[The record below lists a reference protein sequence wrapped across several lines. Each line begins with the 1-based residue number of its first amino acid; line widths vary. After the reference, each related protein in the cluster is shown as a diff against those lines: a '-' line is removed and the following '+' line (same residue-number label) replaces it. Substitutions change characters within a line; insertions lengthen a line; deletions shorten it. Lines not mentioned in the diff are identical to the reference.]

1 MDNTDLIKLCIWIFF
16 TQFIYG
22 YYLYSYTKFQTT
34 SITLHCVKSIHPYS
48 NFSGPYFP
56 AFGLNSERYSV
67 SPRTQSE
74 CLKIQTRKTPNTDT
88 FHALLD
94 FRLDSILPF
103 SSKLEFYFTF
113 FTSWSSPLHLYS
125 VETFPGGNCVYLTK
139 IGHHYK
145 EVYGTL
151 SSLAK
156 SYENSKRYLQH
167 QNKIIN
173 ENADTL
179 RPMVLS
185 HGMFKL
191 EFKI

>member
-34 SITLHCVKSIHPYS
+34 SITLHCVKSIHLYS

-67 SPRTQSE
+67 SLGTQSE

-94 FRLDSILPF
+94 FRLDPILPF

-113 FTSWSSPLHLYS
+113 FHLLVFTSSPLLSRNFSRWELCVSYKDWPSLQRS
-125 VETFPGGNCVYLTK
+125 VWNIIIV
-139 IGHHYK
+139 
-145 EVYGTL
+145 
-151 SSLAK
+151 
-156 SYENSKRYLQH
+156 SK
-167 QNKIIN
+167 
-173 ENADTL
+173 
-179 RPMVLS
+179 VL
-185 HGMFKL
+185 
-191 EFKI
+191 